1 MKKIISFMLLLVVV
15 IGIFP
20 KTVMADSN
28 FDEQLTQYLS
38 EVSTT
43 RGVTVAK
50 EDLEYTLSLIE
61 LSLDDFD
68 TVEELK
74 DILGEVINSDYS
86 NLNTIYE
93 LYTLDRTSLDK
104 LLADNGE
111 TIDNYIF
118 VDELSYSVYFY
129 SEGDVTQES
138 DFETKLLEYLT
149 QVSEIRGFEVSK
161 NDLVTLLDSYEY
173 PLEDFETVDEI
184 RDFMGDVIKADLS
197 NLSYFE
203 DEYDLDRQSLLD
215 LLAENDKNIDN
226 FIYMDDLEQFIWTYG
241 GISSGLDDIFS
252 ELLPFLMEELGIDET
267 EINNLVEHL
276 ASLEEYLSSPE
287 VEARYLKLMER
298 FSALAETIT
307 DTPTNEQIDELIS
320 LYQEMFSIFKLEAE
334 FYVDNDG
341 DKTPVTF
348 AELLKMTDL
357 GNGKLVIVIYNTDGE
372 FLLDLSI
379 SNEIFQ
385 SIMSDL
391 SGYIEDTKEE
401 IIDKAENIKPVVKPD
416 TNKTV
421 KGGELPVTATN
432 TASMALAGIILLLA
446 GALVIWKTK
455 ELQNGKN

>member
-1 MKKIISFMLLLVVV
+1 MLLLVVV
-15 IGIFP
+15 IGLFP

-28 FDEQLTQYLS
+28 FEEQLTEYLA

-43 RGVTVAK
+43 RGLTVAK

-61 LSLDDFD
+61 FSLGDFD
-68 TVEELK
+68 TVAELK
-74 DILGEVINSDYS
+74 DTLGEVIKGDYS
-86 NLNTIYE
+86 NLNDIYE
-93 LYTLDRTSLDK
+93 LYALDKTSLDK

-111 TIDNYIF
+111 TIDDYIY
-118 VDELSYSVYFY
+118 VDELNYSIYFY
-129 SEGDVTQES
+129 SEGDITQED

-149 QVSEIRGFEVSK
+149 KVSEIRGFEVSK
-161 NDLVTLLDSYEY
+161 NNFLMLLDSYKY
-173 PLEDFETVDEI
+173 SLDDFETVNELS
-184 RDFMGDVIKADLS
+184 DFMGDVLKADLS

-203 DEYDLDRQSLLD
+203 DEYDLDKQALLA
-215 LLAENDKNIDN
+215 LLAENGKNLDN
-226 FIYMDDLEQFIWTYG
+226 FIYMDDLEQFVWTYG

-267 EINNLVEHL
+267 EINNLVAHL
-276 ASLEEYLSSPE
+276 SSLEEYLGSTE

-298 FSALAETIT
+298 FSALAETIA
-307 DTPTNEQIDELIS
+307 DTPTNEQIDEIIS
-320 LYQEMFSIFKLEAE
+320 LYKEMFSIFKLEAE
-334 FYVDNDG
+334 FYVVADG
-341 DKTPVTF
+341 NKTPITF

-372 FLLDLSI
+372 FILDLSV

-391 SGYIEDTKEE
+391 GGYIEDAEEE
-401 IIDKAENIKPVVKPD
+401 IIDKVANVKPVVKPS
-416 TNKTV
+416 TTKTV

-432 TASMALAGIILLLA
+432 TASMALVGIILLLG
-446 GALVIWKTK
+446 GAFVIWKTN

>member
-68 TVEELK
+68 TVGELK
-74 DILGEVINSDYS
+74 DILGEVIKSDYS

-111 TIDNYIF
+111 TIDDYIF

-241 GISSGLDDIFS
+241 DISSGLDDIFS

-348 AELLKMTDL
+348 AELLKMIDL
-357 GNGKLVIVIYNTDGE
+357 GNGKLVILIYNTDGE